1 MKSAAAPGIVRQGLM
16 KSPRHSVSFEPMSP
30 SRPAS
35 GLFNLLKAVCLLLLL
50 IAGQQAAVVHELGH
64 LAGTHGGLST
74 AADDP
79 VESACGLCPS
89 FAQVATPAFS
99 HAWVMPLLVR
109 ARLERPHESPVATAI
124 TAIPTPRSR
133 GPPLTS

>member
-1 MKSAAAPGIVRQGLM
+1 MKR
-16 KSPRHSVSFEPMSP
+16 PRHSVSFDPMSP

-35 GLFNLLKAVCLLLLL
+35 GLFNLLKPGCLVLLL
-50 IAGQQAAVVHELGH
+50 IAGQLGAVVHELGH
-64 LAGTHGGLST
+64 LSGTHGVELST
-74 AADDP
+74 APGDP
-79 VESACGLCPS
+79 VESTCGLCPS

-109 ARLERPHESPVATAI
+109 ARLERRNETPLVTAT
-124 TAIPTPRSR
+124 TAVPTPRSR

>member
-1 MKSAAAPGIVRQGLM
+1 MKRP
-16 KSPRHSVSFEPMSP
+16 PHSVSFDGMSP

-35 GLFNLLKAVCLLLLL
+35 GPFNLLKPVCLVLLL
-50 IAGQQAAVVHELGH
+50 ITGQLGAVVHELGH
-64 LAGTHGGLST
+64 LSGTHGVELST
-74 AADDP
+74 AGDP

-99 HAWVMPLLVR
+99 HAWVMPALLR
-109 ARLERPHESPVATAI
+109 AGLERRRETPLATA
-124 TAIPTPRSR
+124 TSAVPTPRSR

>member
-1 MKSAAAPGIVRQGLM
+1 VC
-16 KSPRHSVSFEPMSP
+16 
-30 SRPAS
+30 
-35 GLFNLLKAVCLLLLL
+35 GLFNLFKAVGLLLLL
-50 IAGQQAAVVHELGH
+50 IAGQHGAVVHELGH
-64 LAGTHGGLST
+64 LAATHGELS
-74 AADDP
+74 AGPDDP

-99 HAWVMPLLVR
+99 HAWVMPPLVR
-109 ARLERPHESPVATAI
+109 VLLERPHETPVATAT